1 MPASVYKGTIRMYS
15 SYFFK
20 GCDNMIEIGINKIT
34 KDYGFGPILNDIN
47 FEVKTNE
54 RIALVGENGSGKSSL
69 LNIIAG
75 TIKPDSGTISIRK
88 NAKIAY
94 LKQLIE
100 NRNDNITV
108 KDVLYEGVKDLM
120 NLRDKLT
127 EYEEK
132 ITNSTPN
139 DIERLIVRYTNL
151 QTEFINM
158 SGYEIDAKVE
168 KVIKGFKIDKTILSR
183 KFNSLSGGEKTIIT
197 LASIIISEP
206 DILLLDEP
214 TNYLDIDTLE
224 WLEDYLRKYKGTIL
238 MISHD
243 RYFLDEVATKIIL
256 LENKKINIFH
266 GNYTKY
272 LKENEERINKEF
284 KDYKDQQ
291 KQIKAMEASI
301 KRLIEYGNIAKNEM
315 FFKRAESIRKRLD
328 KLEKLQK
335 PIEKDS
341 IPLQF
346 RSTRSGNI
354 VLELN
359 NININYPDK
368 TILKDASLKIFYQ
381 EKICLLGNNGSGKS
395 SLVKYILTQSN
406 NYGTNIKI
414 GYIPQEISFEDENKT
429 VYEEAK
435 DFFIG
440 DETHLRSALS
450 KFYFFK
456 DNILKRLKNLSGG
469 EKVRLKLFC
478 LIQKDINFLILD
490 EPTNH
495 IDIETKEIL
504 ESALKEYKATL
515 LFISHDRYFINSLA
529 TRIIYIE
536 DYKIKT
542 LPGNYNDYKHFKDEK
557 KKGND

>member
-214 TNYLDIDTLE
+214 TNHLDIDTLE

-272 LKENEERINKEF
+272 LKGNEERINKEF

-354 VLELN
+354 VLGLN

>member
-34 KDYGFGPILNDIN
+34 KDYGFGPILNDIS

-158 SGYEIDAKVE
+158 SGYEIDAKVG

-301 KRLIEYGNIAKNEM
+301 KRLIEYGNIAKNET

>member
-120 NLRDKLT
+120 NLRNKLT

>member
-54 RIALVGENGSGKSSL
+54 RIALVGENGSGKSGL

-214 TNYLDIDTLE
+214 TNHLDIDTLE

-354 VLELN
+354 VLGLN

>member
-1 MPASVYKGTIRMYS
+1 
-15 SYFFK
+15 
-20 GCDNMIEIGINKIT
+20 MIEIGINKIT
-34 KDYGFGPILNDIN
+34 KDYGFGPILNDIS

-214 TNYLDIDTLE
+214 TNHLDIDTLE

-456 DNILKRLKNLSGG
+456 DNILKRLKDLSGG

-557 KKGND
+557 KKGNG

>member
-1 MPASVYKGTIRMYS
+1 
-15 SYFFK
+15 
-20 GCDNMIEIGINKIT
+20 MIEIGINKIT
-34 KDYGFGPILNDIN
+34 KNYGFGPILNDIS

-75 TIKPDSGTISIRK
+75 TIKADSGTISIRK
-88 NAKIAY
+88 NAKVAY

-100 NRNDNITV
+100 NRSDNIAV

-132 ITNSTPN
+132 ITNSTPD
-139 DIERLIVRYTNL
+139 DIEKLIVRYTNL

-168 KVIKGFKIDKTILSR
+168 KVIKGFKIDKTILPR

-214 TNYLDIDTLE
+214 TNHLDIDTLE

-315 FFKRAESIRKRLD
+315 FFKRAENIRKRLD
-328 KLEKLQK
+328 RLEKLQK

-346 RSTRSGNI
+346 KSTRSGNI

-368 TILKDASLKIFYQ
+368 TILKDASLNIFYQ

-395 SLVKYILTQSN
+395 SLVKYILTQGN

-414 GYIPQEISFEDENKT
+414 GYIPQEISFSDENKT

-456 DNILKRLKNLSGG
+456 DNVLKKIKNLSGG

-478 LIQKDINFLILD
+478 LMQKDINFLILD

-504 ESALKEYKATL
+504 ESSLKEYNATL

-536 DYKIKT
+536 DNKLKT
-542 LPGNYNDYKHFKDEK
+542 LPGNYDDYKRFKNNK
-557 KKGND
+557 KKGID

>member
-354 VLELN
+354 VLGLN

>member
-272 LKENEERINKEF
+272 LKENEERINKKF

>member
-34 KDYGFGPILNDIN
+34 KDYGFGPILNDIS

-100 NRNDNITV
+100 NRNNNITV

-151 QTEFINM
+151 QAEFINM

-214 TNYLDIDTLE
+214 TNHLDIDTLE
-224 WLEDYLRKYKGTIL
+224 WLEDNLRKYKGTIL

-456 DNILKRLKNLSGG
+456 DNILKRLKDLSGG

>member
-100 NRNDNITV
+100 DRNDNITV

-127 EYEEK
+127 EYEKK

>member
-1 MPASVYKGTIRMYS
+1 
-15 SYFFK
+15 
-20 GCDNMIEIGINKIT
+20 MIEIGINKIT

-100 NRNDNITV
+100 DRNDNITV

-381 EKICLLGNNGSGKS
+381 EKICLLGNNVSGKS

-456 DNILKRLKNLSGG
+456 DNILKRLKKLSGG

>member
-1 MPASVYKGTIRMYS
+1 
-15 SYFFK
+15 
-20 GCDNMIEIGINKIT
+20 MIEIGINKIT

-120 NLRDKLT
+120 NLRNKLT

>member
-100 NRNDNITV
+100 DRNDNITV

-256 LENKKINIFH
+256 LENKKINVFH

>member
-1 MPASVYKGTIRMYS
+1 
-15 SYFFK
+15 
-20 GCDNMIEIGINKIT
+20 MIEIGINKIT
-34 KDYGFGPILNDIN
+34 KDYGFGPILNDIS

-75 TIKPDSGTISIRK
+75 TIKPDSGTISIKK

-100 NRNDNITV
+100 NRNNNITV

-214 TNYLDIDTLE
+214 TNHLDIDTLE

-328 KLEKLQK
+328 KLEQLQK

>member
-301 KRLIEYGNIAKNEM
+301 KRLIEYGNIAKNET